1 VIKLRRHSNPAE
13 PQAPRRMLL
22 VLLVAMTGG
31 LVSGTVMWASAAPL
45 THAIMGGFAT
55 AVLLFLDKII
65 R

>member
-1 VIKLRRHSNPAE
+1 
-13 PQAPRRMLL
+13 MLL